1 MAMGNG
7 TSTPG
12 VNHKLLPFL
21 QARKGKRVGIVCTYI
36 YIQLNND
43 RRRTQ
48 LFALFCIIVLDFYDA
63 VPGLV
68 EAVIGL

>member
-21 QARKGKRVGIVCTYI
+21 QASKGKRVGIVCTYI
-36 YIQLNND
+36 YFQLNND
-43 RRRTQ
+43 
-48 LFALFCIIVLDFYDA
+48 
-63 VPGLV
+63 
-68 EAVIGL
+68 